1 MAGDAENTGHFISRM
16 GNWKKRGGSLSS
28 WKLVLVIFVLKE
40 VQTGQHRHE
49 FYFTAVGTTGSLLNF
64 TMVSFIDDIQLC
76 SYHKRNQIS
85 GMMECIPSILSANFS
100 EQMQSALM
108 KHEEDFH
115 RLICYLEQNDTQSEV
130 PPEVTVSR
138 HDALDGTITLSCTA
152 TGFYPHSILLG
163 WEKGNEH
170 APWGKQ
176 SSSGTLPNPDGT
188 FYLQVTL
195 EFLPGDPGTGY
206 ACVVEHT
213 ELKAAALYPVPGK
226 PNKEK
231 LWATALTIMII
242 VILVVSCALASI
254 TRKEKKAA
262 LAQGPA

>member
-1 MAGDAENTGHFISRM
+1 M

-115 RLICYLEQNDTQSEV
+115 RLICYLEQNDTQSEESHILQLFV
-130 PPEVTVSR
+130 DCHLEDDIQMDSHVQLAWDGEDLSRIDEQQGYWIFLKPMGYSLKRGLESAFWETVRKNYMQEYCYDIMRRILRYSR
-138 HDALDGTITLSCTA
+138 IKENGESHPSLIFSQEKQI
-152 TGFYPHSILLG
+152 SSMLLL
-163 WEKGNEH
+163 W
-170 APWGKQ
+170 
-176 SSSGTLPNPDGT
+176 SSS
-188 FYLQVTL
+188 
-195 EFLPGDPGTGY
+195 
-206 ACVVEHT
+206 
-213 ELKAAALYPVPGK
+213 
-226 PNKEK
+226 
-231 LWATALTIMII
+231 
-242 VILVVSCALASI
+242 
-254 TRKEKKAA
+254 
-262 LAQGPA
+262 